1 MSDWFFCMKNSF
13 FPNSL
18 LLLYSFFKVKVQS
31 CKSFW
36 KSFCAC
42 LGTFGAWIG
51 GLSHLWKL
59 SCVSSY
65 YGSHSVGHWRANCQL
80 PALNGAVVH
89 ELLHMVRL
97 CLWKKSSTWDVCRV
111 VTSVSCECSCRAC
124 RCSQKHMMK
133 RNCAEMN
140 TKWLTPSPQYAADSC
155 TTVVGY
161 VCKWLCI
168 FSTVFSRS
176 MCYCWLVSK
185 CKAFSVS

>member
-31 CKSFW
+31 WKSFW

-42 LGTFGAWIG
+42 LGTYGAWIG

-97 CLWKKSSTWDVCRV
+97 ACEKAVALGDVHRV
-111 VTSVSCECSCRAC
+111 VTSVSCECSCRAR
-124 RCSQKHMMK
+124 RCSQKYMMK
-133 RNCAEMN
+133 EKLCRDEHKMTHTFPA
-140 TKWLTPSPQYAADSC
+140 
-155 TTVVGY
+155 
-161 VCKWLCI
+161 VCSRFVHYRCWLCLQM
-168 FSTVFSRS
+168 TVHLLHSIQQVHVLLLAS
-176 MCYCWLVSK
+176 
-185 CKAFSVS
+185 